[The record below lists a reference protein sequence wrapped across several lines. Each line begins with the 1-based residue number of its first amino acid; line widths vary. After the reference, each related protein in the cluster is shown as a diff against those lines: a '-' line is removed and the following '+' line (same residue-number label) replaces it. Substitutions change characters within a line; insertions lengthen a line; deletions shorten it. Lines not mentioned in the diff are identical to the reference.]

1 MFTKSL
7 AAGLVL
13 ASMAALSTGAAAQ
26 SPHFLDE
33 FEGTDLGSHW
43 EVLNEDPD
51 SYVVEDGTLLALAT
65 GGAKIADGTVANI
78 FRMKDRMPEGDWV
91 ATIQYSMPYQTGR
104 ETPFLGI
111 YDDKDNF
118 FVTYGYAWSYYEK
131 VRGARMFLGA
141 TKAVKGKTTAFNNVV
156 WGGAKGQAFTMEDL
170 PNPFVLRIT
179 KKGRSYTPALRLS
192 TGAEETWKEFQ
203 TTTMLREKGSLAFG
217 IYQWEKVDGETP
229 MIVDWVKVETTP

>member
-13 ASMAALSTGAAAQ
+13 ASMIGLSTSAGAQA
-26 SPHFLDE
+26 PHFFDE
-33 FEGTDLGSHW
+33 FEGADLAAHW

-51 SYVVEDGTLLALAT
+51 SYVVEDGSLLALAT
-65 GGAKIADGTVANI
+65 GGGKIADGTVTNI

-91 ATIQYSMPYQTGR
+91 ATMQYSMPYQTGR

-131 VRGARMFLGA
+131 TRGARLFLGA
-141 TKAVKGKTTAFNNVV
+141 TKALKGKTTAFQNVV
-156 WGGAKGQAFTMEDL
+156 WGGASGLAFTMEDL

-179 KKGRSYTPALRLS
+179 KKGRTYTPALRLS
-192 TGAEETWKEFQ
+192 TGAEETWMEFQ
-203 TTTMLREKGSLAFG
+203 SMSLLREKGSLAFG
-217 IYQWEKVDGETP
+217 IYQSEKVEGETP